1 MVDLV
6 VAGSAQ
12 GHEIFSG
19 MSAAL
24 RDWNL
29 VMNLCCRNN
38 SSDLLTLLTKRM
50 LSDVAVTNPFPGT
63 AILLVDIW
71 GALIL
76 VILPPSDSS
85 VIVAVLPIRQL
96 GTTRVRTGAL
106 GFSWHDYPPSVRTAG
121 SYSG

>member
-1 MVDLV
+1 M
-6 VAGSAQ
+6 
-12 GHEIFSG
+12 
-19 MSAAL
+19 
-24 RDWNL
+24 
-29 VMNLCCRNN
+29 MNLCRRNN
-38 SSDLLTLLTKRM
+38 SSVLLALLAKRV
-50 LSDVAVTNPFPGT
+50 LADVAVADTLPGT

-106 GFSWHDYPPSVRTAG
+106 GFSWHDYPPSVRTSG